1 MEYAFP
7 GNHYADIT
15 DQFLLGDQILV
26 APVTEKNAVRREIV
40 FPEGKWK
47 GDDGSVV
54 EGPVTLEIAAALER
68 LPWYR
73 KID

>member
-1 MEYAFP
+1 MEYSFP
-7 GNHYADIT
+7 GKNYVDIT

-26 APVTEKNAVRREIV
+26 APVTEKGATSRKIV
-40 FPEGKWK
+40 FPEGKWE

-54 EGPVTLEIAAALER
+54 EGPATIEVAAPIER

-73 KID
+73 KIQ